1 MPQRAQKIMMD
12 WDIEAQ
18 LKKLG
23 NFYHTGTA
31 KVFKHKKTLK
41 KYYWLSNEKYSEF
54 LQRIFNDIN
63 NAQTGEKK

>member
-1 MPQRAQKIMMD
+1 MNC
-12 WDIEAQ
+12 DIENK

-31 KVFKHKKTLK
+31 KVYKHKKSLK
-41 KYYWLSNEKYSEF
+41 KYYWLSSEKYSEF

-63 NAQTGEKK
+63 DINQAPTAEKK